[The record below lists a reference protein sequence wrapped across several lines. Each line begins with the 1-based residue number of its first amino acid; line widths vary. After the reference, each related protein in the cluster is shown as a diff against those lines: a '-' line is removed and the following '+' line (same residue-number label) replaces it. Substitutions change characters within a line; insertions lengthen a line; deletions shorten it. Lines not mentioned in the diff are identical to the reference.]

1 MTPRL
6 KWLATRILAIFAV
19 WVTLAHL
26 DVVQAAESNVFENP
40 AVAARLISAEDGIT
54 PDAAS
59 VSLGLVLEYGEGW
72 KGYWRTPGEVGLAPE
87 VDWRD
92 SSNLASAEILWPAP
106 DQATRPE

>member
-1 MTPRL
+1 M
-6 KWLATRILAIFAV
+6 KWLATRIMAIFAV

-40 AVAARLISAEDGIT
+40 AVAARLISAEEGIT

-72 KGYWRTPGEVGLAPE
+72 KVYWRTPGEVGLAPE
-87 VDWRD
+87 VDG
-92 SSNLASAEILWPAP
+92 
-106 DQATRPE
+106 